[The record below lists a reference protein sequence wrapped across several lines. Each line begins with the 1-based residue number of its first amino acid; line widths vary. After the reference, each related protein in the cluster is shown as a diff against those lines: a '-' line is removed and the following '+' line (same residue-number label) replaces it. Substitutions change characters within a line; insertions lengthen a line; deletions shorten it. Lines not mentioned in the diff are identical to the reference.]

1 MEAWILIGLYVLL
14 LVLLQFLIYQYLRAD
29 GEATFSGSTLLEGAP
44 GEETDLYNGTTPPRE
59 YARAAEAG
67 GERGDADGVRRC
79 PHCGS
84 TNGRAYT
91 YCRNCVG
98 LVGR

>member
-14 LVLLQFLIYQYLRAD
+14 LVVLQFLIYQYLRAD
-29 GEATFSGSTLLEGAP
+29 GEATFSGPTLLKGTP
-44 GEETDLYNGTTPPRE
+44 REEAEIYNGTTPSRE
-59 YARAAEAG
+59 YARTAEAG
-67 GERGDADGVRRC
+67 EAGDAAGVRQC
-79 PHCGS
+79 PHCGN

-91 YCRNCVG
+91 YCWNCIG

>member
-14 LVLLQFLIYQYLRAD
+14 LVVLQVVIYGYLRTD
-29 GEATFSGSTLLEGAP
+29 GERTLGGRSLLDGPAR
-44 GEETDLYNGTTPPRE
+44 EEAEFYNGTTPPRE
-59 YARAAEAG
+59 YARSAETG
-67 GERGDADGVRRC
+67 GETGDSGVMRC

-84 TNGRAYT
+84 ATERAYT
-91 YCRNCVG
+91 YCWNCIG